1 MAKGRN
7 SERREPIFDAFPEDE
22 EEKPRRARKKKRTAK
37 RKRASI
43 LSRLVYWVLMLGVW
57 GAVGVSI
64 VVAYYA
70 AQLPPIDQ
78 LTIPKRPPNIAI
90 LAEDGTLLANRG
102 DTGGAA
108 VPLAEL
114 PPYLPKAFVAIEDRR
129 FYDHWGIDPIGIL
142 RALVRDAIGH
152 GGMEGG
158 STLTQQLAKN
168 LFLTQER
175 TLPRKIQEAILAV
188 WLEHK
193 YSKDQILD
201 LSLNRVYFGA
211 GAFGVEAAAQKYF
224 GHSARAVSLAE
235 AAMLAGL
242 MKAPSRYA
250 PNHNLA
256 AATQRAAEVI
266 EAMREQGFITGPMAE
281 LALAEPAK
289 PMQPK
294 AGGTINYVADYVMDQ
309 LDDLLGPVDEDIA
322 VRTTISAPLQSAAE
336 KALRDALA
344 AKGAHY
350 DVSQG
355 ALVALD
361 PDGALRAL
369 VGGRDYAESQFNRAT
384 TAKRQPGSA
393 FKPFVYLTALE
404 HGLTPDSIRN
414 DAPINLRGWQPEDY
428 EHRYMGPVTL
438 TTALAQSLNTVAV
451 RLALEVG
458 PANVARTARRL
469 GITSALDVNPTIA
482 LGTSAVTPLELVAAY
497 VPFANGGI
505 AVAPYVV
512 AKITTAGGRLLYLH
526 EPAAGD
532 RVIAPE
538 HVAMM
543 NRMMAE
549 TLATGTARRA
559 DLPGWPAAGKTGTSQ
574 DFRDAWFVGYT
585 SHMICGVW
593 LGNDDNSPTKRASGG
608 SLPVVIWSHFM
619 QVAHAGIPPAPL
631 NGGVWM
637 APAAAPNVPIANAI
651 LNFFGGQG
659 SGQAQPPA
667 SRATPWAPPMALGQ
681 TPRRRSYAPPPRDG
695 EGDGLP
701 PASIPNGG
709 EASQQAARP
718 FFGLF

>member
-1 MAKGRN
+1 M
-7 SERREPIFDAFPEDE
+7 
-22 EEKPRRARKKKRTAK
+22 
-37 RKRASI
+37 
-43 LSRLVYWVLMLGVW
+43 
-57 GAVGVSI
+57 
-64 VVAYYA
+64 
-70 AQLPPIDQ
+70 
-78 LTIPKRPPNIAI
+78 
-90 LAEDGTLLANRG
+90 
-102 DTGGAA
+102 
-108 VPLAEL
+108 
-114 PPYLPKAFVAIEDRR
+114 
-129 FYDHWGIDPIGIL
+129 
-142 RALVRDAIGH
+142 
-152 GGMEGG
+152 
-158 STLTQQLAKN
+158 
-168 LFLTQER
+168 
-175 TLPRKIQEAILAV
+175 
-188 WLEHK
+188 
-193 YSKDQILD
+193 
-201 LSLNRVYFGA
+201 
-211 GAFGVEAAAQKYF
+211 
-224 GHSARAVSLAE
+224 
-235 AAMLAGL
+235 
-242 MKAPSRYA
+242 
-250 PNHNLA
+250 
-256 AATQRAAEVI
+256 
-266 EAMREQGFITGPMAE
+266 
-281 LALAEPAK
+281 
-289 PMQPK
+289 
-294 AGGTINYVADYVMDQ
+294 
-309 LDDLLGPVDEDIA
+309 
-322 VRTTISAPLQSAAE
+322 
-336 KALRDALA
+336 
-344 AKGAHY
+344 
-350 DVSQG
+350 
-355 ALVALD
+355 
-361 PDGALRAL
+361 
-369 VGGRDYAESQFNRAT
+369 
-384 TAKRQPGSA
+384 
-393 FKPFVYLTALE
+393 
-404 HGLTPDSIRN
+404 
-414 DAPINLRGWQPEDY
+414 
-428 EHRYMGPVTL
+428 TL